1 MAIMRNCR
9 RIISALAVNTS
20 LALLERVCGLPPVT
34 SLRPLI
40 NGCVRYIVHVRNK
53 LQYEG
58 RKIRICRRY
67 QSTDK
72 EMYLSLSVIFPL
84 LDDVILHCRYSVAI
98 VHLI

>member
-1 MAIMRNCR
+1 MATIRTCR

-20 LALLERVCGLPPVT
+20 LALLERVCGLPLVT
-34 SLRPLI
+34 CLRPLI

-58 RKIRICRRY
+58 GRKIRICRRY

-72 EMYLSLSVIFPL
+72 ETVISLSVMVFSRIQLF
-84 LDDVILHCRYSVAI
+84 
-98 VHLI
+98 